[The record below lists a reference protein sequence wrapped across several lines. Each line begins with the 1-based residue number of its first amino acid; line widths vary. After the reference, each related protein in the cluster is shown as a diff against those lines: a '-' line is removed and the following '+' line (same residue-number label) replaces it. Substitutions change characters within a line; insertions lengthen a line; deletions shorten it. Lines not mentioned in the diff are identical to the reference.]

1 MHFRLFFASLALR
14 SIMTIYKGKHNVD
27 ILSLA
32 LDFDVASFAMGAAS
46 TGALTGGVAW
56 VRNVR
61 KNRSSKGIDAAR
73 QTYLSSMKPQ
83 YANVESLFSVL
94 ESYADEVS
102 HEYTFAYPKI
112 TVASITQVQE
122 RVKKLRET
130 LNAGLIY
137 VNEIE
142 NTHLDR
148 KTLDKKADDFR
159 KLFALVPDDIQSVRY
174 TLNSLQGDLKRSQA
188 AFRKLTNT
196 KLDLESRLAALKE
209 TYAEAET
216 RFDKVYLEKI
226 PPAIFQAEKQYN
238 SVAEILSKGFYAPLN
253 QSHRN
258 GVLDRASTAMKRAE
272 NHMQTA
278 LNFSD
283 IARRKTAKMRV
294 ALRNSL
300 APRDAEE
307 TVMCEAAVVSLM
319 DAEAFS
325 YTEGNPAE
333 TFDAM
338 IAPYNEYVHA
348 RRTIKKKR

>member
-1 MHFRLFFASLALR
+1 
-14 SIMTIYKGKHNVD
+14 MTIYEGNHNVE

-32 LDFDVASFAMGAAS
+32 FDFDVASFAAGAAS
-46 TGALTGGVAW
+46 TGAFTGAAAW
-56 VRNVR
+56 IHTAR
-61 KNRSSKGIDAAR
+61 KNRSLKGVDAAR
-73 QTYLSSMKPQ
+73 QNYLSSMKPQ
-83 YANVESLFSVL
+83 YANAESLFAVL
-94 ESYADEVS
+94 EGYADEVA
-102 HEYTFAYPKI
+102 HEYTFAYPNI
-112 TVASITQVQE
+112 TVASISQAQD

-130 LNAGLIY
+130 LNSGLTYI
-137 VNEIE
+137 NEVE

-148 KTLDKKADDFR
+148 KTLDKKVDDFR
-159 KLFALVPDDIQSVRY
+159 KLLLRVPDDIQSVRY

-188 AFRKLTNT
+188 AFHKLKNT
-196 KLDLESRLAALKE
+196 KSNLETRLAALKA

-238 SVAEILSKGFYAPLN
+238 SVVEILNKGFYAHLHQHHGN
-253 QSHRN
+253 N
-258 GVLDRASTAMKRAE
+258 GGLLDRALTAMKRAE

-307 TVMCEAAVVSLM
+307 TAMCEAAVVSLM
-319 DAEAFS
+319 DAEAFA
-325 YTEGNPAE
+325 YTEGNPAD
-333 TFDAM
+333 TFDVM
-338 IAPYNEYVHA
+338 IMPYHEYVVA
-348 RRTIKKKR
+348 RRTVRKRK